1 MILAKGKIAKK
12 PYELS
17 YLGQNIYSIEELCYV
32 IYHNIYGIN
41 EEFFQ
46 ISLAKWMKEELG
58 LKELAEKL
66 EAMIV
71 GEHGLKD
78 LVVTTLCGCDYYNE
92 EEIRGIVK
100 VLDEIDH
107 LPSYQKKKIK
117 ADNYVRTG
125 HYGKAVMA
133 YRKLLQGPDAISFTP
148 EEYGDILHNEGIAHF
163 YTSSFLEAG
172 EDFREAYIR
181 NNKRESLQHY
191 LWILLMEEKDKTF
204 EEESL
209 SFGLKPSEIEQIRLK
224 YQEVLAVFYVPEETE
239 SMMDDYKE
247 QLRRAFAY

>member
-58 LKELAEKL
+58 VKELAE
-66 EAMIV
+66 
-71 GEHGLKD
+71 
-78 LVVTTLCGCDYYNE
+78 
-92 EEIRGIVK
+92 

-224 YQEVLAVFYVPEETE
+224 YQEVLASFYVPEETE

>member
-92 EEIRGIVK
+92 EEIRGIVPICFYRIRGSNRCG
-100 VLDEIDH
+100 D
-107 LPSYQKKKIK
+107 
-117 ADNYVRTG
+117 RTDTTG
-125 HYGKAVMA
+125 LCIPPM
-133 YRKLLQGPDAISFTP
+133 S
-148 EEYGDILHNEGIAHF
+148 GDW
-163 YTSSFLEAG
+163 SS
-172 EDFREAYIR
+172 
-181 NNKRESLQHY
+181 N
-191 LWILLMEEKDKTF
+191 
-204 EEESL
+204 
-209 SFGLKPSEIEQIRLK
+209 RL
-224 YQEVLAVFYVPEETE
+224 VIHP
-239 SMMDDYKE
+239 
-247 QLRRAFAY
+247 

>member
-1 MILAKGKIAKK
+1 M
-12 PYELS
+12 
-17 YLGQNIYSIEELCYV
+17 
-32 IYHNIYGIN
+32 
-41 EEFFQ
+41 
-46 ISLAKWMKEELG
+46 
-58 LKELAEKL
+58 
-66 EAMIV
+66 
-71 GEHGLKD
+71 
-78 LVVTTLCGCDYYNE
+78 
-92 EEIRGIVK
+92 
-100 VLDEIDH
+100 
-107 LPSYQKKKIK
+107 
-117 ADNYVRTG
+117 RTG

-224 YQEVLAVFYVPEETE
+224 YQEVLAGFYVPEETG